1 MAGKIPQPKNPA
13 RYPCASGTKTKIL
26 IRRGDRKTRITFGG
40 RNDGTPTLKLKP
52 FLIGDDEKPASL
64 YPDVEFE
71 GVTGG
76 LVDLS
81 SDKLSRYF
89 EGDFIA
95 VLIDDTG
102 YTGSDTSF
110 QIEIHQ

>member
-1 MAGKIPQPKNPA
+1 MAVKIAQPKNPA
-13 RYPCASGTKTKIL
+13 RYPCASGTKTKLL

-40 RNDGTPTLKLKP
+40 RNDGTATLKLKP
-52 FLIGDDEKPASL
+52 YLIGDDEKPASL
-64 YPDVEFE
+64 YPDIEFE

-76 LVDLS
+76 AVDFS

-95 VLIDDTG
+95 VLIDDTA
-102 YTGSDTSF
+102 YSGSDPSF
-110 QIEIHQ
+110 HVEIHQ